1 MPIIGMTRRED
12 VTPKFPELGK
22 LRKGGPK
29 TDPKKPGPDL
39 QYWRFTSERTDVL
52 AAWNRAYPG
61 NPTSIDAYLP
71 FAKMEDNW
79 QTWYEEYDAGGLR
92 HRCDGRTM
100 YRWRNGGG
108 GYVDG
113 ERPCPYHA
121 GTQQRT
127 KDNPGCKQV
136 GRLLMVV
143 PQLIEAG
150 YVGFVVMETHSINDL
165 VSITASLL
173 DAEEK
178 AGKLTGIRFNVL
190 RVKQT
195 ISTPAWKDEDKAAGK
210 RNRTVKDLVKIV
222 PASDWVL
229 ARLTAEAQLQ
239 MTAAQNGGALAA
251 TSTHPDY
258 VNDDDDAPE
267 TDEPDDIEDGDYGP
281 VPDAGASAEEA
292 PFTRTLREFRELLAA
307 QPDQEAPADKRTV
320 GQAKWALTVL
330 LSESTQRHALT
341 LALLGEDDATKWT
354 QAEALAVLRWI
365 APQKQILDDGQEV
378 WLPTATAIDGAKIV
392 LAEVTQPAEQQQ
404 PA

>member
-29 TDPKKPGPDL
+29 TDPKRPGPDL
-39 QYWRFTSERTDVL
+39 DHWRFTSERNDVQV
-52 AAWNRAYPG
+52 AWNRAYPG
-61 NPTSIDAYLP
+61 KPTSIDAYLP

-79 QTWYEEYDAGGLR
+79 QTWYEEYDAGGMK
-92 HRCDGRTM
+92 HRCDGVTM

-108 GYVDG
+108 EYIDG
-113 ERPCPYHA
+113 ERPCPFHA
-121 GTQQRT
+121 GTQPRT

-165 VSITASLL
+165 VSITACLL

-195 ISTPAWKDEDKAAGK
+195 ISTPAWKDEDKDAGK

-222 PASDWVL
+222 PAADWVM
-229 ARLTAEAQLQ
+229 ARLTTDAQLQ
-239 MTAAQNGGALAA
+239 MTAAQNGGALPT

-258 VNDDDDAPE
+258 MPEDDA
-267 TDEPDDIEDGDYGP
+267 DEPEIDDITEGDYGP
-281 VPDAGASAEEA
+281 VPDAGASAEESA
-292 PFTRTLREFRELLAA
+292 CTRTLREFRELLAA

-330 LSESTQRHALT
+330 LSDSTQRHALT
-341 LALLGEDDATKWT
+341 LALLGEDDAAKWT
-354 QAEALAVLRWI
+354 QAEALAILRWI
-365 APQKQILDDGQEV
+365 DPQKQTLDDGHEV
-378 WLPTATAIDGAKIV
+378 WLPSARAIDGVKFV
-392 LAEVTQPAEQQQ
+392 LAAVTQPA
-404 PA
+404 